1 MSLVNIIVLSLLG
14 LVTLSLGI
22 YLGLLFAKLKAQKK
36 SQKDSEHRLGELMEE
51 RHHNL
56 RESIIT
62 ISRAAV
68 QNQCELSEACIRV
81 KKLLENHPEIQDK
94 PEFEIIQRMFGELEE
109 FSYLEDRKALS
120 KQEKFNQDKKR
131 FMIEDKFRDPML
143 KALGKLIPVFEA
155 KRK

>member
-1 MSLVNIIVLSLLG
+1 MSVTSIIILLLLG
-14 LVTLSLGI
+14 VVTLSLGV
-22 YLGLLFAKLKAQKK
+22 YLGLVLAKLRKQKQ
-36 SQKDSEHRLGELMEE
+36 SQKSSELRLSELMDE

-68 QNQCELSEACIRV
+68 QDQCELSEACIRV
-81 KKLLENHPEIQDK
+81 KKLLENYSEIEARS
-94 PEFEIIQRMFGELEE
+94 EFEIIQRMFVELEE

-143 KALGKLIPVFEA
+143 KALDKLIPVFEA
-155 KRK
+155 QRK